1 MTDIRKT
8 VMLVKTGRCDSWPV
22 SINWPSS
29 KANVAFTGKF
39 YFNYG
44 NIVAVTL
51 IQLFDFG

>member
-44 NIVAVTL
+44 NI
-51 IQLFDFG
+51 